1 MVKDGS
7 LKKKIYEQI
16 LQKIIKNEFPID
28 QFLVEGKLAEMFGVS
43 RAPVR
48 EALVELCNEN
58 ILRNI
63 PRAGYQIV
71 QISRRDIRDALQ
83 IRMILEIEGARIA
96 CRRLTDEDIKVLK
109 ALRKELE
116 KAKDQDSINLED
128 WMKTGSHLHLTLA
141 ELSGN
146 GLLYKM
152 VKETH
157 DILRRATVQIFLDTE
172 FPSLEQPSY
181 HLEIVKAMIRRDKE
195 EVAEL
200 LYKDINTLREF
211 LQEVY

>member
-1 MVKDGS
+1 MAKDGS

-28 QFLVEGKLAEMFGVS
+28 QFLVESKLAEMFGVS

-83 IRMILEIEGARIA
+83 IRMILEIEGAKMA
-96 CRRLTDEDIKVLK
+96 CERLTDENIETLK
-109 ALRKELE
+109 ALKQELE
-116 KAKDQDSINLED
+116 QAQDQNSINLED
-128 WMKTGSHLHLTLA
+128 WVKTGSHLHLTLA

-146 GLLYKM
+146 ALLYKM

-157 DILRRATVQIFLDTE
+157 DILRRATVQIFPDTE

-195 EVAEL
+195 KVAEL

-211 LQEVY
+211 LQEM